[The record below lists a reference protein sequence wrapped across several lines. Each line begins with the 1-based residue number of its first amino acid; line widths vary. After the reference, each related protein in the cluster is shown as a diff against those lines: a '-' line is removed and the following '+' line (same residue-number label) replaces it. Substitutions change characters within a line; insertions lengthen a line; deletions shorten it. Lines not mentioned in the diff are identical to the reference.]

1 MELKKKD
8 GMLVE
13 EKTARMR
20 VEQTLQSAT
29 ERLLDVEDKLKRVE
43 ESTECPIW
51 KEHYFEAVYRAEFST
66 HFVGTYRKLKPKD
79 VQIDW

>member
-1 MELKKKD
+1 MQIELMELKISFAPVCIHIVIFSSWKWQKP
-8 GMLVE
+8 V
-13 EKTARMR
+13 KAK
-20 VEQTLQSAT
+20 VH
-29 ERLLDVEDKLKRVE
+29 
-43 ESTECPIW
+43 TECPIW

>member
-1 MELKKKD
+1 MLWGLQEL
-8 GMLVE
+8 
-13 EKTARMR
+13 R
-20 VEQTLQSAT
+20 TLIQDIINELNKNEIDLGRFGDFSA
-29 ERLLDVEDKLKRVE
+29 KL
-43 ESTECPIW
+43 TECPIW